1 MSHKS
6 ISKMIQV
13 QRKSRMWY
21 SAQNASVKFPLH
33 GALKCDPLGSKSFAL
48 HTMCALTHTQKEM
61 QLTSMYQCISILHW
75 EWSSGLSPKFHTP
88 KMLGI
93 STPSQAPKRNMNP
106 NHGLFLQSLRLPTA
120 KSAAS
125 GLEKWKVIINAI
137 YYIQRSKATEIP
149 QKYEY
154 WYVYIYIIIIIYTE

>member
-13 QRKSRMWY
+13 QWQSRIWY
-21 SAQNASVKFPLH
+21 SAQNASFKFPLH

-48 HTMCALTHTQKEM
+48 HTMCALTHTKRNA
-61 QLTSMYQCISILHW
+61 TDIHVSVYQYPPLRVIIRIITQISYTQNFGH
-75 EWSSGLSPKFHTP
+75 P
-88 KMLGI
+88 
-93 STPSQAPKRNMNP
+93 TPSQAPKQHMNP

-125 GLEKWKVIINAI
+125 GLEKWKVNRNISKVNRNIS
-137 YYIQRSKATEIP
+137 YIQRSEGHGNSTKIC
-149 QKYEY
+149 
-154 WYVYIYIIIIIYTE
+154 I